1 MGLLTSSTE
10 LAGENKKVAFYFKNL
25 FIAAAALAVLAVLI
39 WQAYAMGGNPD
50 PATPNLSPTAM
61 IVSTA
66 VLVFREGLEAILVL
80 AAITAGM
87 VRGKQSEYIK
97 AIPLGVG
104 FGLLATLVTWFGVVA
119 IISEVNLP
127 ELQVQAITGLL
138 AIVVLIVIMNWF
150 FHKFYWTGWIS
161 HHNSRKKALLENA
174 SKGIEPFWGLVFLGF
189 TAIYREGFEIVLFLQ
204 NLRLRAGSLLVLEG
218 ASIGLALTV
227 VVAVLTF
234 IAHKKLPY
242 KTMLV
247 WTGILLGAVLLVMV
261 GESVQE
267 MQQAGWLN
275 TTAIGLSIPA
285 WMGLWFSVFP
295 NVQGLAAQAVA
306 AFVVI
311 GSYFSAQYIKT
322 GKHSAKTSDKA
333 AA

>member
-1 MGLLTSSTE
+1 MSVLTSSQATIG
-10 LAGENKKVAFYFKNL
+10 LKGPSLYLKNFVIL
-25 FIAAAALAVLAVLI
+25 VSVLVILAVLI

-50 PATPNLSPTAM
+50 PATPNLSPAAM

-97 AIPLGVG
+97 AIPLGVA
-104 FGLLATLVTWFGVVA
+104 FGLLATVFTWFGVVA
-119 IISEVNLP
+119 LISEVNLP
-127 ELQVQAITGLL
+127 ELQVQALTGLL

-161 HHNSRKKALLENA
+161 HHNNRKKALLENA
-174 SKGIEPFWGLVFLGF
+174 SKGVKPFWGLVFLGF

-204 NLRLRAGSLLVLEG
+204 NLRMRAGSLLVLEG
-218 ASIGLALTV
+218 ASIGLALTLA
-227 VVAVLTF
+227 VAVLTF

-247 WTGILLGAVLLVMV
+247 WTGILLGAVLLIMV

-267 MQQAGWLN
+267 MQQAGWLA
-275 TTAIGLSIPA
+275 TTPIAISIPG

-295 NVQGLAAQAVA
+295 NVQGLLSQALA
-306 AFVVI
+306 AFIVI

-322 GKHSAKTSDKA
+322 GKHSTKA
-333 AA
+333 SPNTAA